1 MVPTTVLFTGEAA
14 FRTTVVPE
22 LASVVWLV
30 LLALFLPALG
40 AGAAAVA
47 ALVPLPVAA
56 VELADEEAVTFRD
69 AVARVDFAFSTMFVR
84 ILAVPPAVVGTISF
98 SGETGLAR

>member
-14 FRTTVVPE
+14 LRTTVVPE

-30 LLALFLPALG
+30 LLVLFLPALG
-40 AGAAAVA
+40 AGAAAA
-47 ALVPLPVAA
+47 ALVPLPLAA

-84 ILAVPPAVVGTISF
+84 ILAAPPAVVGTIGF
-98 SGETGLAR
+98 SGEMGLAR